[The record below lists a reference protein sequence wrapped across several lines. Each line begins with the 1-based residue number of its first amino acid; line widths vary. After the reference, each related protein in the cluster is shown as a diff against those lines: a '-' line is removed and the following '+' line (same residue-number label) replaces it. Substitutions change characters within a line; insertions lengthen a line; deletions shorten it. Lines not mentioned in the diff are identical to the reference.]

1 MLIAV
6 VVGLIGLVVLV
17 ASFRP
22 VGSELSDFE
31 LQRRVDDGDK
41 DALKLWRR
49 KDLYKLVVKLQWC
62 LTLIIVVALGVVAS
76 MAFGVP
82 SGVALAVAIG
92 LWHHQPARLIHRLVQ
107 PQYRKYEANLLAFVE
122 KARPFLKTIH
132 ITSPSVRPMRRA
144 ASRQELI
151 HMFNQSTDLTSST
164 ERSLMAGA
172 LRLERELVKDHMTS
186 RGLISSVAAEEMIG
200 PLVLD
205 DLHKTG
211 QRSFPVRDGDV
222 DHIVGVL
229 HIDDLVNLN
238 NKTSATARDL
248 MAQTVHYIDQDS
260 TIAEALRVLAETQAA
275 VLVVRDKESQTM
287 GVFCLA
293 DAMAVLG
300 NTET

>member
-6 VVGLIGLVVLV
+6 VIGLIGLVVLV

-41 DALKLWRR
+41 EALKLWRR
-49 KDLYKLVVKLQWC
+49 KDLYKLVVNLQWC
-62 LTLIIVVALGVVAS
+62 LVLVTIVMLGVVAS

-107 PQYRKYEANLLAFVE
+107 PQYRKYEANLLVFVE
-122 KARPFLKTIH
+122 KARPFLKTIQ

-151 HMFNQSTDLTSST
+151 HMFSQSTDLTSPT
-164 ERSLMAGA
+164 ERSLMAGV
-172 LRLERELVKDHMTS
+172 LRVERELVKDHMTS

-211 QRSFPVRDGDV
+211 QRSFPVRDGDI

-260 TIAEALRVLAETQAA
+260 TVAEALRVLAETQAA
-275 VLVVRDKESQTM
+275 VLVVRDKDSQTM

-293 DAMAVLG
+293 DAIAVLG
-300 NTET
+300 NAET